1 MPLPN
6 KPGIPNQRPQQ
17 GQGGRPANPQQQGN
31 RPNFRDAENTN
42 RGTVSPQQQ
51 RDLERIGQSSS
62 NPMFEPDYDD
72 ELRTR
77 SNGAVDPDSAQAQL
91 RERLRQVGRRPD
103 GGRIVNEYDEEDAFE
118 QLSVDEQLDY
128 DKQEEEE
135 QKRRA
140 AKRQA
145 AERRAQQQAERIRA
159 EKQAELEK
167 EIQQRAQAAETIYED
182 DDEDIVFDDSDTDDE
197 TNSFVEDFASEETE
211 EVEDEPAP
219 KKKGSKEQ
227 PSKKS
232 SKKDMFED
240 NTKDAYG
247 QDVFIDE
254 KNGKLLPFGSK
265 KGKKQKTKE
274 HDYDNRKNL
283 RTSANI
289 VRGIIV
295 VGLVGMLALGTKN
308 TLFPA
313 PPLTEDQIISTIQS
327 TVNITDFPIDRGEGF
342 AKDFVQAYLSTDA
355 EGQDVNSSVLSYF
368 YTGAIDSGESAESTR
383 QVDPNYKQSIV
394 YGPTVYESEALT
406 DYSARYTIGAV
417 VKPAGA
423 TDEETGEAIEASPQ
437 WVFLNVNVFYD
448 VTTDKFTITPDSPS
462 VVPNSSVGAVDEL
475 PEQQALG
482 EENTD
487 TAFTEQ
493 VAPVIYGFLNGYRVS
508 TPEDHTT
515 LDQYVISNPPSS
527 LVQGLGGHYEFAGG
541 DVENATEYIVY
552 TVPEDPN
559 TLKVQVTVSWAS
571 GVSEDSKMQM
581 TSTYVATLEKQAND
595 MYLVSRFQPLYFVQ
609 DEEAAAETAEQSAES
624 AETTE

>member
-17 GQGGRPANPQQQGN
+17 GQGGRPTNPHQQGN
-31 RPNFRDAENTN
+31 RPNFRDVENTN

-91 RERLRQVGRRPD
+91 RERLRQVGRQPN
-103 GGRIVNEYDEEDAFE
+103 GGRITNQYDEEDAFE

-167 EIQQRAQAAETIYED
+167 EIQQRTQFVENI
-182 DDEDIVFDDSDTDDE
+182 DEDEDVVFDDAEEEPDE
-197 TNSFVEDFASEETE
+197 YAEEFASEETE

-219 KKKGSKEQ
+219 KKKSPKKQ

-240 NTKDAYG
+240 NTKDTYG

-265 KGKKQKTKE
+265 KGKKQRTKE

-313 PPLTEDQIISTIQS
+313 PPLTEDQIVSTIQS
-327 TVNITDFPIDRGEGF
+327 TVNITDFPLTRGEGF

-355 EGQDVNSSVLSYF
+355 EGKDTNSSVLSYF
-368 YTGAIDSGESAESTR
+368 YTGTIDSGASADSTR
-383 QVDPNYKQSIV
+383 QVDSDYKQAIV
-394 YGPTVYESEALT
+394 YGPTVYESVALT

-417 VKPAGA
+417 VEPVVP
-423 TDEETGEAIEASPQ
+423 TDEATGEAIESTPQ
-437 WVFLNVNVFYD
+437 WVFLNVNVFYNAD
-448 VTTDKFTITPDSPS
+448 SDKFTITPDSPS
-462 VVPNSSVGAVDEL
+462 VIPNSSVGEVNEL
-475 PEQQALG
+475 PEQQSLG
-482 EENTD
+482 EANTD
-487 TAFTEQ
+487 TAFAEQ
-493 VAPVIYGFLNGYRVS
+493 IAPVIYGFLNGYRVS
-508 TPEDHTT
+508 TADEHTT
-515 LDQYVISNPPSS
+515 LDQYIIANPPSN
-527 LVQGLGGHYEFAGG
+527 LVQGLGGHYEFSGG
-541 DVENATEYIVY
+541 DVENATEYVIY
-552 TVPEDPN
+552 NVPEDPN
-559 TLKVQVTVSWAS
+559 TLKVQVKVSWTS
-571 GVSEDSKMQM
+571 GVSEDSKIQM

-609 DEEAAAETAEQSAES
+609 DEEAAIENAEENAES
-624 AETTE
+624 AEITE

>member
-17 GQGGRPANPQQQGN
+17 GQTGRPINPQQQGN
-31 RPNFRDAENTN
+31 RPNLRSAESAN

-51 RDLERIGQSSS
+51 RDLERIGQNSS
-62 NPMFEPDYDD
+62 NPMFEPDYDED
-72 ELRTR
+72 LRAR
-77 SNGAVDPDSAQAQL
+77 SNGAVNPDSAQAQL
-91 RERLRQVGRRPD
+91 RERLRQAGRRPD

-128 DKQEEEE
+128 DRQEEEE

-145 AERRAQQQAERIRA
+145 AERRAQQQADKIRA
-159 EKQAELEK
+159 EKQAELER
-167 EIQQRAQAAETIYED
+167 EIQKRTQAIESFNEDED
-182 DDEDIVFDDSDTDDE
+182 DDIVFEDSEADDE
-197 TNSFVEDFASEETE
+197 TNEYVEDFASEEAE
-211 EVEDEPAP
+211 EEIEDNPAP
-219 KKKGSKEQ
+219 KKKASKKH
-227 PSKKS
+227 SKKS

-254 KNGKLLPFGSK
+254 ENGKLLPFGSK

-289 VRGIIV
+289 VRGIII

-313 PPLTEDQIISTIQS
+313 PPLTEDEVVATIQS
-327 TVNITDFPIDRGEGF
+327 TVNITDFPVDRGEGF

-368 YTGAIDSGESAESTR
+368 YTGAIDSGVSAESTR
-383 QVDPNYKQSIV
+383 QIDPNYKQSIV
-394 YGPTVYESEALT
+394 YGPTVYEAVALT

-417 VKPAGA
+417 IKPAESADG
-423 TDEETGEAIEASPQ
+423 ETGEAVQTSPQ
-437 WVFLNVNVFYD
+437 WVFLNVNVYYD
-448 VTTDKFTITPDSPS
+448 ANTDRFTITPDSPS

-487 TAFTEQ
+487 TAFAEQ
-493 VAPVIYGFLNGYRVS
+493 IAPVIYGFLNGYRVS
-508 TPEDHTT
+508 TPDDRTT
-515 LDQYVISNPPSS
+515 LEQYIVANPPSS
-527 LVQGLGGHYEFAGG
+527 LVQGLGGEYEFAGG
-541 DVENATEYIVY
+541 GVENATEYIIY
-552 TVPEDPN
+552 TVPEDPD
-559 TLKVQVTVSWAS
+559 TLKVQVRVTWAT
-571 GVSEDSKMQM
+571 GTNEDSKIQM
-581 TSTYVATLEKQAND
+581 TSTYVATLEKQPND

-609 DEEAAAETAEQSAES
+609 DEVSAAQNVEESSETAE
-624 AETTE
+624 